1 MKKARKTA
9 FEALLSREGIVRPAA
24 DLKLPVGFGCI
35 DAAPAAKEANMFGN
49 DLADRVDGIQKTM
62 NEAGVSSSVH
72 PEDVLMTVVNGVLAT
87 AELHQGLP
95 NSAFYAHEITVVRT
109 APDHANLPIESLNGS
124 IHPAE
129 LWLAGR
135 IPTVNRQ
142 AYRLGQAQGYQE
154 A

>member
-1 MKKARKTA
+1 MKKARKIA
-9 FEALLSREGIVRPAA
+9 LEALLSRESIVHRVA
-24 DLKLPVGFGCI
+24 DLRLPVGFGYT

-49 DLADRVDGIQKTM
+49 DLADRVDGTWKTM
-62 NEAGVSSSVH
+62 NEAEVSSSDH
-72 PEDVLMTVVNGVLAT
+72 PEDVLMTVVNGVLAR

-95 NSAFYAHEITVVRT
+95 NSAFYAHETTVVKT

-135 IPTVNRQ
+135 IPTGNRQ
-142 AYRLGQAQGYQE
+142 AYRLGQGQGYQE